1 MIEIS
6 VIGTIIDD
14 FFTKL
19 IFFYTFINIYYINRK
34 ISWKIGLKI
43 SLLFIYSLIL
53 DYFLPNW
60 MIFTL
65 LVAMYFLLNKGHS
78 INYQLINSIVLGAI
92 LELSLS
98 IVSSSVIVYLNKK
111 FAIDDL
117 PFVLIDLIICSL
129 LAMLFILLYRNF
141 HLNTFMKKQNSF
153 HFSLLL
159 SYLYIS
165 LFLFMSLI
173 QYFRAYKKLIVGI
186 ILFLI
191 IQTILTLLYS
201 LSEIKKQKESLE
213 KELLIKQ
220 IDNLKSYTN
229 QLDVDQKNM
238 HKFKHDY
245 KNIILSLEE
254 LAQSENNSK
263 LKKSL
268 NELTS
273 YSNNYFENT
282 SMNFYKDLEY
292 VANPYIK
299 SLLISKFKTMKTLDI
314 NYSFECKSKIKDI
327 NMNTFDFIRLLG
339 ISIDNAIEEVENN
352 PNGSIGIAIIN
363 DDKNIS
369 FSIKNSL
376 VHSKL
381 PTIQN
386 MRKEGF
392 STKKSHSGLGMV
404 NIQNISK
411 KYPNL
416 FINYHK
422 DKGVFYVQIVL
433 TKE

>member
-1 MIEIS
+1 
-6 VIGTIIDD
+6 
-14 FFTKL
+14 
-19 IFFYTFINIYYINRK
+19 
-34 ISWKIGLKI
+34 
-43 SLLFIYSLIL
+43 
-53 DYFLPNW
+53 
-60 MIFTL
+60 
-65 LVAMYFLLNKGHS
+65 MYFLLNKGHS

-229 QLDVDQKNM
+229 QLDADQKNM

>member
-229 QLDVDQKNM
+229 QLDADQKNM